1 MHFCS
6 MGIIWT
12 SCCQIF
18 WRYPVGRPSLLGFHI
33 FGCLRY
39 EGVAI
44 LQPNRDLSSPLGVL
58 EAAADAGVHLLSAG
72 GEVSRVEDTMIR
84 ITSGLGL
91 ESVEAAVFPTV
102 IFLSAPGATLMRRV
116 RRRSVNLAVVARVNQ
131 LSRDLAE
138 HRIDLVVFR
147 EQLGLIS
154 AMKRYPG
161 WQTTGVAALAG
172 GMLCQLFG
180 GRWYDFFPAMLAGA
194 LAHIVRQRPGA
205 LNDSLKDFI
214 AAVAAVIPG
223 LVAAQW
229 SLFHP
234 GTIIVGGIM
243 VLVPGM
249 AITSA
254 IRDGIAGDVVS
265 SVSRVLEALLTA
277 AAVAAGVALPLNLYL
292 ALGGRWP

>member
-1 MHFCS
+1 M
-6 MGIIWT
+6 
-12 SCCQIF
+12 
-18 WRYPVGRPSLLGFHI
+18 
-33 FGCLRY
+33 
-39 EGVAI
+39 

-84 ITSGLGL
+84 ITAGLGL

-161 WQTTGVAALAG
+161 WQTTVVAALAG
-172 GMLCQLFG
+172 GMLCQLVG

-194 LAHIVRQRPGA
+194 LAHIVRQRPGS